1 MYVVHMS
8 VLRSMGMQVSQYIV
22 TYYSYITWCVL
33 LPTVLVP
40 GPVENLMPSI
50 DPSQPSVMLSWKP
63 PANSQHDGD
72 VKFYEIRFNPSE
84 RVDEVSNGA
93 SNSSAIPYEMHQIT
107 FDSSITT
114 IALTRETAISI
125 TRELGLIPLT
135 KTTFQVRAENADSKG
150 EWTSVSTY
158 VGMYSVH
165 TFIIIFCHN
174 IQTLHKA

>member
-1 MYVVHMS
+1 MYMVHMP

-33 LPTVLVP
+33 LPTVMVP

-72 VKFYEIRFNPSE
+72 VRFYEIHFNPSE
-84 RVDEVSNGA
+84 RDDEVDNGA
-93 SNSSAIPYEMHQIT
+93 SNSSTIPYETYQIKD
-107 FDSSITT
+107 DSSIST
-114 IALTRETAISI
+114 ITLTRETAITI

-135 KTTFQVRAENADSKG
+135 KTTFQVRAENADGKG
-150 EWTSVSTY
+150 EWTTVSTY

-165 TFIIIFCHN
+165 TFIILWHS
-174 IQTLHKA
+174 IQILQKV